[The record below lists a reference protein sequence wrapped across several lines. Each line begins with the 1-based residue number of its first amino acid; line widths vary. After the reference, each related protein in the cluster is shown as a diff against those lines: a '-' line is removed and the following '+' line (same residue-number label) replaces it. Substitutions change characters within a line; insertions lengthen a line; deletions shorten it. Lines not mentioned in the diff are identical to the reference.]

1 MFKRIVIIIILC
13 YVSTLNFG
21 QWLEW
26 QDITSTN
33 LDLTSVANS
42 DDEEKDFEV
51 GDLNN
56 DGFTDMI
63 VVRKEPF
70 SNPTEPAKSDLLLMN
85 YNGTLVDQTDL
96 FAPEFISNPTFAR
109 DVFIGDF
116 DSDGWQDVI
125 VANTFNQ
132 NPIYYRNLGND
143 GNGNWQGLVDESAS
157 RFPATLD
164 DTPLICAVWGGDIT
178 GNGSMDLYF
187 TNYKQGGGTAK
198 DFLFIN
204 DGNGFFTDESQAR
217 LGDLRNSAFGTAGE
231 IHDID
236 NDGDQDVIKV
246 TTLFNVAPW
255 NSRGVIILYNNGN
268 GNFTNWQNIS
278 QPVSASPYMIKVAD
292 FNLDGDLD
300 VFVVDDGTDYLLTSN
315 TITPDNNIAF
325 TSQLVNS
332 TNVSGFGGNI
342 HAADFDLDGDLD
354 LGVADVDVDIPPCNS
369 TRRFALLENV
379 NGVIQDPYGAT
390 ANDWA
395 VNTYDFG
402 ILDLNNDGLMD
413 FVLGKCSGYG
423 VFLSDNCSL
432 VSSASDFD
440 LDGLPDACDPCPNNP
455 DPNCV
460 EPVDYPIVS
469 TDNNV
474 ARQWNEM
481 LLESIR
487 RDFARP
493 TVHARNLFHTSIAM
507 WDAWAAYDNNSCT
520 FLLGKTVDGFTCNY
534 NGINIPNDVN
544 AARDEAISYAAYR
557 LFSHRF
563 TNSPQADN
571 LQAGYDNHMATLG
584 YDINFTS
591 TNYASGSAAALGN
604 YIAQCLIDFGLQDGA
619 NEQNLYEN
627 QSYQSVNPPLV
638 VDLPGNPDVLDL
650 NKWQPLTLELF
661 IDQSGNPIPG
671 STPDFLS
678 PEWGQVTPF
687 ALSTDD
693 LTVNQRD
700 GFDYLTYH
708 DPGAPPYLEMDGSG
722 LSEEYKW
729 GYATVAIWSSHLDAT
744 DGVMWNISP
753 NALGNSNTFPT
764 TWNEFPNFYN
774 QINGG
779 TQSSGHS
786 INPITGQPYAN
797 NMVPRADLARVLA
810 EFWADGPD
818 SETPPGHW
826 FTIFNEVSDHPD
838 LEKRIQGQGNIVSD
852 MEWDVKAYFALGGA
866 MHDAAV
872 TAWGLKGWYDYI
884 RPISAIRGMA
894 ELGQSSDPNSP
905 SYDPAGL
912 PLMLGYIELIINGD
926 PLAGNN
932 NEHVGKIKLKAWRG
946 HDVINNVDT
955 DEAGVDWILA
965 EDWVPYQR
973 PSFVTPPFAGYV
985 SGHSTFSRAA
995 AEVLTM
1001 YTGDAYFPGG
1011 MGTFIAA
1018 QDEFLVFED
1027 GPSVDIELQ
1036 WATYRDAADQ
1046 SALSRIWGGIH
1057 PPADDI
1063 PGRIIGEE
1071 IGISAFEKA
1080 MTFFSD
1086 SNNNGIPDGCEDCED
1101 SDNDGIC
1108 NDEDCQPNNPNL
1120 PTTQGT
1126 TCNDNN
1132 LNTENDIIQADG
1144 CTCAGTPINSGEC
1157 NVVATS
1163 DGCTITIS
1171 GITDATSNI
1180 KLFNPG
1186 YNGVAWSCNPWQGN
1200 PCSISETISGLEN
1213 GVYPLSV
1220 ITTDSNGQEV
1230 CNFGQNLTINCT
1242 GGNPCDNN
1250 GGDLDNDGVCA
1261 DVDCDDNNSNVPA
1274 PVGTNCNDGNPNTE
1288 NDEIQADGCTC
1299 EGTPISTGEC
1309 NVVATSDGCTITI
1322 SGITDATSNIKLFN
1336 PGYNGVAWS
1345 CNPWQGNP
1353 CNISET
1359 ISGLENGVY
1368 PISIITTDSNGEEVC
1383 NFGQNLTINCT
1394 GGNPCDNNGGDLDND
1409 GVCADVD
1416 CDDNNSNV
1424 PAPVGTSCNDGN
1436 ANTFNDVIQAD
1447 ECTCAGTPQ
1456 SGDCNVVI
1464 NANNNDIT
1472 ITGLTDAIVSVNV
1485 YDLALNPFFQ
1495 CNPWATSC
1503 DETVVLPDLPN
1514 GSFIIGIQT
1523 FNGDWEEICN
1533 IEQTISLPA
1542 GGNSEPCEALGGDS
1556 DSDGICDDNDN
1567 CPNISNPSQADS
1579 NGNGI
1584 GDACDSNNGNCSNP
1598 TNLALNQPAT
1608 QSSTLTANGVTGS
1621 ASKAVDGNTNGVFF
1635 TVPVSSSS
1643 VSATNFNSESWWQV
1657 DLGSSFQIEE
1667 VKIYNRTDGNDQTG
1681 DYYLLISETPFT
1693 SNDLNGAIAESDYSI
1708 YDSNPPSSPTTQTP
1722 NTTGRYVRIQIPD
1735 NGYIVLGEVEV
1746 FGCASNNALTISDGM
1761 SFDAIKEGRTSKI
1774 EWSIPQDKN
1783 VDIYEVQV
1791 SNNLLTDFKFVEEI
1805 DAAQSS
1811 SFNHYS
1817 TYDREPL
1824 YGVNFYRLK
1833 VFMKNGDFYYS
1844 KIRRVNFDID
1854 FENVLLYP
1862 NPTENVIYAEM
1873 RDFTGKQGKVEI
1885 YNAFGQKMLERNYQY
1900 IPSVNMKF
1908 DVSDFVSGMYT
1919 ISFEVENH
1927 KRFTKKF
1934 VVSKW

>member
-1 MFKRIVIIIILC
+1 MVIFYFPIF
-13 YVSTLNFG
+13 SDA

-26 QDITSTN
+26 QEITATN

-42 DDEEKDFEV
+42 DDEEKDFAV

-56 DGFTDMI
+56 DGFMDVI

-70 SNPTEPAKSDLLLMN
+70 SNPTEPAKSDLLLIN
-85 YNGTLVDQTDL
+85 NNGVLVDQTDL
-96 FAPEFISNPTFAR
+96 FAPQFISNPTFAR

-116 DSDGWQDVI
+116 DNDGWQDVI

-132 NPIYYRNLGND
+132 NPIYYQNLGND
-143 GNGNWQGLVDESAS
+143 GNGNWLGLVDDSAN
-157 RFPATLD
+157 RFPSTLD

-178 GNGSMDLYF
+178 GNGAMDIYF

-236 NDGDQDVIKV
+236 NDGDMDVIKV

-315 TITPDNNIAF
+315 TITADNNIAF

-332 TNVSGFGGNI
+332 PNVSGFGGNI

-369 TRRFALLENV
+369 ARRFALLENV
-379 NGVIQDPYGAT
+379 NGVIQDPYGNT
-390 ANDWA
+390 NVDWG

-402 ILDLNNDGLMD
+402 ILDLNNDGLQD
-413 FVLGKCSGYG
+413 FILGKCSGYG
-423 VFLSDNCSL
+423 VFLSDNCAL
-432 VSSASDFD
+432 VNGASDFD
-440 LDGLPDACDPCPNNP
+440 VDGIPDACDPCPNNP

-460 EPVDYPIVS
+460 EPVDYPIIS
-469 TDNNV
+469 TDNNI

-507 WDAWAAYDNNSCT
+507 WDAWSVYDDNSCT
-520 FLLGKTVDGFTCNY
+520 FLLGKTVDGFTCNF
-534 NGINIPNDVN
+534 NGINIPNNIN

-563 TNSPQADN
+563 SNSPESDK
-571 LQAGYDNHMATLG
+571 LQMGYDNHMATLG

-591 TNYASGSAAALGN
+591 INYASGSPAALGN
-604 YIAQCLIDFGLQDGA
+604 YIAQCLIDFGLQDGS

-627 QSYQSVNPPLV
+627 QAYESINPPLV
-638 VDLPGNPDVLDL
+638 VDLPGNPDIFDF
-650 NKWQPLTLELF
+650 NRWQPLTLELF
-661 IDQSGNPIPG
+661 IDQSGNVIPG

-687 ALSTDD
+687 ALSSND
-693 LTVNQRD
+693 LTINQRD
-700 GFDYLTYH
+700 GFNYWTYH
-708 DPGAPPYLEMDGSG
+708 DPGTPPLLQMDGSG

-729 GYATVAIWSSHLDAT
+729 GYATVAIWSSQLDAT

-753 NALGNSNTFPT
+753 NTLGNSNTFPID
-764 TWNEFPNFYN
+764 WSAFPSFYN
-774 QINGG
+774 QIDGG
-779 TQSSGHS
+779 TQSNGHTV
-786 INPITGQPYAN
+786 NPVTGQPYAN
-797 NMVPRADLARVLA
+797 NIVPRADLARVLA

-826 FTIFNEVSDHPD
+826 FSIFNTVSDHPD
-838 LEKRIQGQGNIVSD
+838 LQKRIQGQGNIVSD

-872 TAWGLKGWYDYI
+872 TAWGLKGWYDYL

-894 ELGQSSDPNSP
+894 DLGQSSDPNSP
-905 SYDPAGL
+905 SYHPAGI
-912 PLMLGYIELIINGD
+912 PLRPGYIELIINGD
-926 PLAGNN
+926 PLAGINN
-932 NEHVGKIKLKAWRG
+932 VNVGKIKLKAWRG

-955 DEAGVDWILA
+955 DEAGVGWILA

-1001 YTGDAYFPGG
+1001 YTGDEFFPGG
-1011 MGTFIAA
+1011 LGTFLAP
-1018 QDEFLVFED
+1018 QNEFLVFED
-1027 GPSVDIELQ
+1027 GPSVDVELQ

-1057 PPADDI
+1057 PPADDV
-1063 PGRIIGEE
+1063 PGRIIGEQV
-1071 IGISAFEKA
+1071 GIDAFAKA
-1080 MTFFSD
+1080 VGFFSD
-1086 SNNNGIPDGCEDCED
+1086 SDGDGIPDGCDECDD
-1101 SDNDGIC
+1101 SDGDGIC

-1132 LNTENDIIQADG
+1132 ANTENDVILADG
-1144 CTCAGTPINSGEC
+1144 CTCAGTPIQTGGC

-1171 GITDATSNI
+1171 GITDATPNL

-1200 PCSISETISGLEN
+1200 PCNSTETISGLAS

-1242 GGNPCDNN
+1242 IGNPCENN
-1250 GGDLDNDGVCA
+1250 GGDADNDGICGNE
-1261 DVDCDDNNSNVPA
+1261 DCNDNDASVPA
-1274 PVGTNCNDGNPNTE
+1274 TVGSSCNDGNVNTT
-1288 NDEIQADGCTC
+1288 NDVILADGCTC
-1299 EGTPISTGEC
+1299 EGTPVSIGC
-1309 NVVATSDGCTITI
+1309 NVSISSSGSSITV
-1322 SGITDATSNIKLFN
+1322 SGLTDAIVSVNVFDAFSNQLFN
-1336 PGYNGVAWS
+1336 
-1345 CNPWQGNP
+1345 CNPWNTPCNATEVIGDLPNGNYSVDVQTFDSDWTP
-1353 CNISET
+1353 ICNISQSVT
-1359 ISGLENGVY
+1359 ITG
-1368 PISIITTDSNGEEVC
+1368 D
-1383 NFGQNLTINCT
+1383 
-1394 GGNPCDNNGGDLDND
+1394 GGNPCDNLGGDADND
-1409 GVCADVD
+1409 GVCAVND
-1416 CDDNNSNV
+1416 CDDNNPNL
-1424 PAPVGTSCNDGN
+1424 PATQGTTCNDGN
-1436 ANTFNDVIQAD
+1436 SNTTNDIIQAD
-1447 ECTCAGTPQ
+1447 GCTCAGTPQ
-1456 SGDCNVVI
+1456 TGGCNVVI

-1472 ITGLTDAIVSVNV
+1472 ITGLTDAIVSVNI
-1485 YDLALNPFFQ
+1485 YDLALNPFYQ
-1495 CNPWATSC
+1495 CNPWGTPCGS
-1503 DETVVLPDLPN
+1503 TVVLPNLPN

-1523 FNGDWEEICN
+1523 FNGGWEEICN
-1533 IEQTISLPA
+1533 IEETITLPS
-1542 GGNSEPCEALGGDS
+1542 GGNQGPCALLGGDS

-1567 CPNISNPSQADS
+1567 CPTVSNPSQTDA
-1579 NGNGI
+1579 NGNGV
-1584 GDACDSNNGNCSNP
+1584 GDACDSNIGGCNNP
-1598 TNLALNQPAT
+1598 TNIALNKTAT
-1608 QSSTLTANGVTGS
+1608 QSSTLTANGITGL
-1621 ASKAVDGNTNGVFF
+1621 ALKAVDGNTNGVFF
-1635 TVPVSSSS
+1635 TVPASNSS
-1643 VSATNFNSESWWQV
+1643 VSATNFNTEAWWQV
-1657 DLGSSFQIEE
+1657 DLGGTFQIDE
-1667 VKIYNRTDGNDQTG
+1667 VKIYNRTDGSDQTG
-1681 DYYLLISETPFT
+1681 DYYLLISETPFIA
-1693 SNDLNGAIAESDYSI
+1693 NDLNGAIAQSDYSV
-1708 YDSNPPSSPTTQTP
+1708 YDNNPPNSPTTHSP
-1722 NTTGRYVRIQIPD
+1722 NTTGRYVRIQIPGS
-1735 NGYIVLGEVEV
+1735 GYIVIGEVEV
-1746 FGCASNNALTISDGM
+1746 MGCVPNTSLVVSDGLD
-1761 SFDAIKEGRTSKI
+1761 FNAKKVGRVSKI
-1774 EWSIPQDKN
+1774 NWSIPQDEN
-1783 VDIYEVQV
+1783 VDFYEVEV
-1791 SNNLLTDFKFVEEI
+1791 SNNLSEFKFLEKI
-1805 DAAQSS
+1805 TARQNTTFS
-1811 SFNHYS
+1811 HYS
-1817 TYDREPL
+1817 TMDDQPF
-1824 YGVNFYRLK
+1824 YGENFYRLK
-1833 VFMKNGDFYYS
+1833 VHMNDGSYYFS
-1844 KIRRVNFDID
+1844 KIRRLNFNID

-1862 NPTENVIYAEM
+1862 NPTDHVIYAEM
-1873 RDFTGKQGKVEI
+1873 RDFAGKQGKVEI
-1885 YNAFGQKMLERNYQY
+1885 YNAFGQKIMERNYQS
-1900 IPSVNMKF
+1900 IPMINMKF
-1908 DVSDFVSGMYT
+1908 DVSDFVSGLYT
-1919 ISFEVENH
+1919 ISFEIENH

-1934 VVSKW
+1934 IVNKR